1 MLYWYKSTCLAGTKV
16 QILTPE
22 DGFEVLTIHDDDAV
36 NTLNYKLNKRK
47 IVFGAKQ
54 HTVIV
59 PEDVTG
65 IVAYLAAPNGTVIGD
80 EQGMLLQS
88 CEPLIKLT
96 SNSEMCR
103 FDSIYVSSY
112 LYKFFLIPLY
122 MCPHTSIYV
131 SS

>member
-1 MLYWYKSTCLAGTKV
+1 M
-16 QILTPE
+16 
-22 DGFEVLTIHDDDAV
+22 EVLTIHDDDAV
-36 NTLNYKLNKRK
+36 NTLNYKLNRRK

-88 CEPLIKLT
+88 CEPLIKL
-96 SNSEMCR
+96 SGNPEMCR
-103 FDSIYVSSY
+103 FDSLYVSSY
-112 LYKFFLIPLY
+112 LYLCFLIPLY
-122 MCPHTSIYV
+122 TCPHTSIYV

>member
-1 MLYWYKSTCLAGTKV
+1 V

-22 DGFEVLTIHDDDAV
+22 DALEVLTIHDDDAV

-88 CEPLIKLT
+88 CDLLIKDKT
-96 SNSEMCR
+96 SNPEICR
-103 FDSIYVSSY
+103 FDSIYVSLY
-112 LYKFFLIPLY
+112 LYICVLTPLY
-122 MCPHTSIYV
+122 MCPRNAGEQPRDMQV
-131 SS
+131 